1 MRASGKFW
9 EFKEV
14 GVESYLS
21 MIIVVPYVG
30 VFIKKEKAVPLEDI

>member
-1 MRASGKFW
+1 M
-9 EFKEV
+9 
-14 GVESYLS
+14 ESYLS